1 MKFFKQNH
9 SKEYNM
15 KINFANEFI
24 LKMVFDYLK
33 TCVYQ
38 LIVYENDSNDTNI
51 IQYFIMHG
59 LGLCIRLDNFV
70 AHMFYAWTFIY
81 NTAVPIAINKN
92 KYFISLNTGTTLFY
106 WGAGNSNKN
115 IT

>member
-51 IQYFIMHG
+51 IQYFSMHG
-59 LGLCIRLDNFV
+59 LLLFIKLNSFV
-70 AHMFYAWTFIY
+70 SHMLYEWSFSHDT
-81 NTAVPIAINKN
+81 
-92 KYFISLNTGTTLFY
+92 
-106 WGAGNSNKN
+106 
-115 IT
+115 